1 MPRALSNGME
11 LEYDTFGDPDGP
23 VLLLIMGL
31 GTQMTAWH
39 PNFCGMLADRGF
51 HVVRYDNRDCGLSAF
66 LDDCPP
72 PDIRAVLAGDTS
84 TAPYRIADMARDAA
98 GLLDALGIDAAHV
111 VGASMG
117 GMIAQQFAIDHP
129 SRVRSLCSIMST
141 TGDRSVGRGTPEAL
155 AALAAPPPRDR
166 REAGERGV
174 RSFSV
179 LGSPG
184 YPTAPEELRERAEAA
199 YDRSPRSDGFAR
211 QYAAILASPDRT
223 PHLRAVTAPALVV
236 HGADDSLIDRDGGE
250 ATAAAI
256 PGAELLVIPG
266 MGHDLPEQLWPL
278 LTDAIA
284 RNAARADDR
293 VTAPGA
299 APTAPVPSGT
309 APAAPAAPAGSSGAG
324 GPGHSG

>member
-11 LEYDTFGDPDGP
+11 LEYDTFGAPDRP
-23 VLLLIMGL
+23 ALLLIMGL

-39 PNFCGMLADRGF
+39 PRFCQALADRGF
-51 HVVRYDNRDCGLSAF
+51 HVVRYDNRDCGLSTF
-66 LDDCPP
+66 LDGCPP

-84 TAPYRIADMARDAA
+84 TVPYGIADMARDAA
-98 GLLDALGIDAAHV
+98 GLLDALDIDAAHV

-141 TGDRSVGRGTPEAL
+141 TGNRSVGRATPEAM

-179 LGSPG
+179 IGSPG
-184 YPTAPEELRERAEAA
+184 HPVPPEELRERAEAA
-199 YDRSPRSDGFAR
+199 YDRSPRTDGFAR

-236 HGADDSLIDRDGGE
+236 HGADDPLIDRSGGE

-266 MGHDLPEQLWPL
+266 MGHDLPEPLWPL
-278 LTDAIA
+278 LADAVT

-293 VTAPGA
+293 VTAP
-299 APTAPVPSGT
+299 
-309 APAAPAAPAGSSGAG
+309 APAGTGADGSGQG
-324 GPGHSG
+324 G

>member
-31 GTQMTAWH
+31 GAQMTAWH
-39 PNFCGMLADRGF
+39 PEFCRTLADRGF
-51 HVVRYDNRDCGLSAF
+51 HVVRYDNRDCGLSTF

-98 GLLDALGIDAAHV
+98 GLLDALGVDAAHV
-111 VGASMG
+111 AGASMG

-141 TGDRSVGRGTPEAL
+141 TGDRSVGRGAPEAL
-155 AALAAPPPRDR
+155 AALAAPPPRNR

-179 LGSPG
+179 IGSPG
-184 YPTAPEELRERAEAA
+184 YPATPEELRERAEAA

-236 HGADDSLIDRDGGE
+236 HGADDPLIDRSGGE

-256 PGAELLVIPG
+256 PGAELLVVPG

-278 LTDAIA
+278 LADAIA
-284 RNAARADDR
+284 RNAARADGR
-293 VTAPGA
+293 V
-299 APTAPVPSGT
+299 T
-309 APAAPAAPAGSSGAG
+309 APAAPDAASAVSPGAGAG
-324 GPGHSG
+324 GPGHDG